1 MIVIIIAAALI
12 LCIAGFQVVQGL
24 FTALV
29 NAILTLLC
37 AMLAFAYYQD
47 LATVLRENGMQLLAD
62 GASLVLLFAVPLLV
76 LRFVVDQLIVKDNL
90 AFGPWADRIGGGAL
104 GLFTGIILVGMAAVG
119 MQMMPFDASAMGYLP
134 YDEDLQRHQT
144 LAPFQPDE
152 VVLALADGLSTGSLS
167 AAEDKAFSDI
177 HPNYTLELFC
187 ARNRAGRNGR
197 ITTPTDALTVKGAY
211 LPPANSRWLEDVPAD
226 SLLSKTQ
233 QNRSHTVVVRVTVDE
248 QARSEEDDWF
258 RMPGTH
264 FCLVTKDGHRT
275 YPVGYLTYEAI
286 DRYRKKRDKIE
297 IVEKKVKIIT
307 NNDVPHLRKETR
319 QNEDDDL
326 SGRGGP
332 GRANLVVLRPWRKN
346 GGPKELTI
354 DWVYK
359 LPENAEPS
367 HVIFRRYSTAAVPE
381 VNQND
386 LPSQADMLQRV
397 HDD

>member
-104 GLFTGIILVGMAAVG
+104 GLVTGIILVGMAAVG

-134 YDEDLQRHQT
+134 YDENLQRHQT

-167 AAEDKAFSDI
+167 AAEDKALSDI

-211 LPPANSRWLEDVPAD
+211 LPPANTPWLEDVPAD
-226 SLLSKTQ
+226 GLLSKTR

-264 FCLVTKDGHRT
+264 FCLVTQDGHRT

-286 DRYRKKRDKIE
+286 DRYRSDRDKIK
-297 IVEKKVKIIT
+297 IVERQVKVIT
-307 NNDVPHLRKETR
+307 NNDVPRERKETR
-319 QNEDDDL
+319 QNEDEDL

-381 VNQND
+381 VNQEA
-386 LPSQADMLQRV
+386 LPSKPDMLQRV

>member
-1 MIVIIIAAALI
+1 M
-12 LCIAGFQVVQGL
+12 
-24 FTALV
+24 
-29 NAILTLLC
+29 
-37 AMLAFAYYQD
+37 
-47 LATVLRENGMQLLAD
+47 
-62 GASLVLLFAVPLLV
+62 
-76 LRFVVDQLIVKDNL
+76 
-90 AFGPWADRIGGGAL
+90 
-104 GLFTGIILVGMAAVG
+104 
-119 MQMMPFDASAMGYLP
+119 
-134 YDEDLQRHQT
+134 
-144 LAPFQPDE
+144 
-152 VVLALADGLSTGSLS
+152 
-167 AAEDKAFSDI
+167 
-177 HPNYTLELFC
+177 
-187 ARNRAGRNGR
+187 
-197 ITTPTDALTVKGAY
+197 
-211 LPPANSRWLEDVPAD
+211 
-226 SLLSKTQ
+226 
-233 QNRSHTVVVRVTVDE
+233 VVRVTVDE

-258 RMPGTH
+258 RLPGTH

-386 LPSQADMLQRV
+386 LPSQAGMLKRV